1 MVGVVESV
9 STNGAQDRARR
20 PDTGDD
26 LLGAGAGDRFGGAGS
41 VERYGVGNGDL
52 IRRYTQILPGTFT
65 GWKACVTFP
74 VKSAESA
81 ERMGKERPRR
91 LKPELQARAVRSSAF
106 RRFVWSSGFSRRGR
120 DGFHPQPPPLRGA
133 KRQTPN
139 AKLQT
144 PNVGCCR
151 FAGEFPGVPFIRISD
166 FYPSSS
172 SFFFFFVFFSFS
184 TGSSRK
190 SCRITLPMSGA
201 ATVPPCTSSLFL

>member
-139 AKLQT
+139 FKRQMSDAADS
-144 PNVGCCR
+144 PASFRVCPSFGFR
-151 FAGEFPGVPFIRISD
+151 IFIPHRRPS
-166 FYPSSS
+166 FFSSS
-172 SFFFFFVFFSFS
+172 SFPFPPAPRGRAAASP
-184 TGSSRK
+184 SR
-190 SCRITLPMSGA
+190 
-201 ATVPPCTSSLFL
+201 